1 MKRNAMNLITAFCCT
16 AAVLHLVSG
25 QDIIRPN
32 FNARSYAGIEG
43 GSITGNLEIPGLRF
57 EDASPDSTITYEIQA
72 IDGLATYGTDYRF
85 RGESQPRFTEVTF
98 SRGRDEST
106 NFSINLRE
114 DMLAEGK
121 ETFSLSSS
129 FKGATGDFSAFTYAS
144 SSTNPEGTI
153 EDKDTGGILMMC
165 ILNSDV
171 IYRSSDNFF
180 VFLFRGYLCHGS
192 HSC

>member
-1 MKRNAMNLITAFCCT
+1 MDLITTFYFA
-16 AAVLHLVSG
+16 AAVLNLVSG
-25 QDIIRPN
+25 QRIARPN
-32 FNARSYAGIEG
+32 FDNNSYTGNEG
-43 GSITGNLEIPGLRF
+43 GIITGFLEIPGLELARRIN
-57 EDASPDSTITYEIQA
+57 SGSLIYEIQA